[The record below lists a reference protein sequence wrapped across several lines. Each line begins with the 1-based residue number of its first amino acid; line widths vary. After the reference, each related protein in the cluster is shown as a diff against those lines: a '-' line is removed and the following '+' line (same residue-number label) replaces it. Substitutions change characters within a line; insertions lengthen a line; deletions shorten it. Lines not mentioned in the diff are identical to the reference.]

1 MSGNGMKTFSV
12 PQGMDLFFINDRGEQ
27 VINPAALPYLKAPV
41 QNKNDPAS
49 KKRKIDE
56 ISSSTVEKMKQEADK
71 LVPTYPVQTEKELV
85 IPTKS
90 SAVARSMFPVPS
102 FSDVSKENQAPSAS
116 LKDPIIEELP
126 IDIIKLL
133 DDLRTRS
140 PTKSLPPLIVPEF
153 AHFKMKV
160 QNMAVRGETNS
171 VSANGKAQKKLGK
184 WKKIDKSELIEL
196 DPRTIDWSEWTR
208 MSFDPDG
215 GTIDGCFGK
224 FSVKPDNTLDRWKKD
239 LDKKV

>member
-1 MSGNGMKTFSV
+1 MFREGLKPSRITYSRAKISLIK
-12 PQGMDLFFINDRGEQ
+12 D
-27 VINPAALPYLKAPV
+27 PANSSSIPHSSAPV
-41 QNKNDPAS
+41 
-49 KKRKIDE
+49 
-56 ISSSTVEKMKQEADK
+56 
-71 LVPTYPVQTEKELV
+71 
-85 IPTKS
+85 
-90 SAVARSMFPVPS
+90 RSIFPVPT
-102 FSDVSKENQAPSAS
+102 FPDASKENQAPSA
-116 LKDPIIEELP
+116 LQKDSIMEELP
-126 IDIIKLL
+126 IDIIRLL

-184 WKKIDKSELIEL
+184 WKKIEKSELKEV
-196 DPRTIDWSEWTR
+196 DPRTIDWSEWTP

-224 FSVKPDNTLDRWKKD
+224 FSVKPDNTIDRWKKD
-239 LDKKV
+239 LDKKVGTHQHVKYKNLEN